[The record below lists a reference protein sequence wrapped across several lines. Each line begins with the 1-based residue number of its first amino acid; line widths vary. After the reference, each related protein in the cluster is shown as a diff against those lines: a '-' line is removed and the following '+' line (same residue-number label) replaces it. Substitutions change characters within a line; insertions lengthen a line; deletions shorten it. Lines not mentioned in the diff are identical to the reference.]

1 MPNSELQ
8 INTLISNATMRNW
21 SRLDYSAASKLNSR
35 ANKKLSKKVI
45 IPTEY
50 FSNINNIE
58 IVENILN
65 LIRQLDLDIFD
76 ALYSLSINLLTKHN
90 LIEKPHVQQTLSEY
104 KKYRLSNELLYISL
118 PDDEKDILGIIYQS
132 LLSEGEKNI
141 TGTYYTTN
149 SITINMTES
158 LDFSHEETFFDPC
171 CGSGAFL
178 LALQNVKPT
187 QIFGADINPIAVM
200 IAKVNLLLKYVDAE
214 FVPQVYCYDYLDN
227 YSINNDRYDYIVTN
241 PPWGVTNIVKSLS
254 NTIFSKESFSLFF
267 EKAYHQL
274 KEKGIVRFLFPE
286 SILNVKTHKDIRE
299 FILQNGDLQQ
309 IQYYSNTFNGVT
321 TKIID
326 LLHKK
331 SARTPFVFIKKK
343 NATFSMPKTAFSHTQ
358 NTVFNILNEIDIAI
372 VEKVKKIGIYNLADS
387 IWALGVVTGDNK
399 TKLKLNPQNGFE
411 KIYTG
416 KEIMP
421 YRLKPAK
428 NYIYYD
434 RKQLQQVAKE
444 EYYRAKEKLV
454 YKFISKNLVFAYDN
468 TSSLFLNSANIL
480 IPQIPNMSIKT
491 VLAFLNS
498 ELYQYLYCTLFSEI
512 KILKGNLIEL
522 PFINITQE
530 QDNLI
535 SSYVQNILNGDD
547 NYIMKIQEEIYKL
560 FDINNSQKKYIREK
574 INGTFNK

>member
-1 MPNSELQ
+1 MPNAELQ
-8 INTLISNATMRNW
+8 LNTLISNATMRNW
-21 SRLDYSAASKLNSR
+21 SRLDYSANTKLNSR
-35 ANKKLSKKVI
+35 ANKKLSRKVI

-90 LIEKPHVQQTLSEY
+90 LVKKPHVQEALSEY
-104 KKYRLSNELLYISL
+104 KKYRLSNDLLYISL

-149 SITINMTES
+149 SITINMTKS

-200 IAKVNLLLKYVDAE
+200 IAKVNLLLKYLDDE

-227 YSINNDRYDYIVTN
+227 YSINNDRYDYIITN
-241 PPWGVTNIVKSLS
+241 PPWGVTSTVKSLS

-274 KEKGIVRFLFPE
+274 KENGILRFLFPE

-331 SARTPFVFIKKK
+331 TTKTPFVCIIKDKD
-343 NATFSMPKTAFSHTQ
+343 TFSVSKTVFSYTQ
-358 NTVFNILNEIDIAI
+358 NKTFNILNEKDIAI
-372 VEKVKKIGIYNLADS
+372 VEKVKKLGKYSLANS

-399 TKLKLNPQNGFE
+399 TKLKPKCKKGLE
-411 KIYTG
+411 KIFTG

-421 YRLKPAK
+421 YRLKNAK
-428 NYIYYD
+428 NYILYD

-444 EYYRAKEKLV
+444 EYYRAKEKLA
-454 YKFISKNLVFAYDN
+454 YKFISNKLVFAYDN
-468 TSSLFLNSANIL
+468 TASLFLNSANIL
-480 IPQIPNMSIKT
+480 IPKIPNMSIKT
-491 VLAFLNS
+491 VLGFLNS
-498 ELYQYLYCTLFSEI
+498 ELYQYLYFTLFSEI
-512 KILKGNLIEL
+512 KVLKGNLIEL
-522 PFINITQE
+522 PFIDITQE

-535 SSYVQNILNGDD
+535 STYVQNILDGKDE
-547 NYIMKIQEEIYKL
+547 YTLKVQEEIFKL
-560 FDINNSQKKYIREK
+560 FEIDDLQIKYIREK

>member
-1 MPNSELQ
+1 MPNPELQ

-21 SRLDYSAASKLNSR
+21 SRLAYSATTKLNSR

-45 IPTEY
+45 VPTEY
-50 FSNINNIE
+50 FSNINNLE
-58 IVENILN
+58 LVGNILEC
-65 LIRQLDLDIFD
+65 IRQLDFDIFD
-76 ALYSLSINLLTKHN
+76 ALYSLSINLLTKYN
-90 LIEKPHVQQTLSEY
+90 LIDKPHVQQTLSEY
-104 KKYRLSNELLYISL
+104 KKYRLRNELLSISL
-118 PDDEKDILGIIYQS
+118 PDDEKDILGIIYQC

-149 SITINMTES
+149 SITVNMTKD
-158 LDFSHEETFFDPC
+158 LDFSHGETFFDPC

-178 LALQNVKPT
+178 LALQNAEPA

-200 IAKVNLLLKYVDAE
+200 IAKVNLLLKYIDDE
-214 FVPQVYCYDYLDN
+214 FVPQVYCYDYLEND
-227 YSINNDRYDYIVTN
+227 SINNDRYDYIVTN
-241 PPWGVTNIVKSLS
+241 PPWGVTSTAKSLS
-254 NTIFSKESFSLFF
+254 NTVLSKESFSLFF
-267 EKAYHQL
+267 EKAYYQL
-274 KEKGIVRFLFPE
+274 KDNGLVRFLFPE

-299 FILQNGDLQQ
+299 FILDNGDLQQ
-309 IQYYSNTFNGVT
+309 IHFYSNTFNGVT

-326 LLHKK
+326 ILHRKK
-331 SARTPFVFIKKK
+331 AHTPFVCITKENVSFL
-343 NATFSMPKTAFSHTQ
+343 MPKTVFSQTQ
-358 NTVFNILNEIDIAI
+358 NTVFNILNEEDIAI
-372 VEKVKKIGIYNLADS
+372 VEKVKKIGKYNLADS

-399 TKLKLNPQNGFE
+399 TKLKPNPANGFE
-411 KIYTG
+411 RIFTG
-416 KEIMP
+416 KEIVP
-421 YRLKPAK
+421 YRLKPAR

-454 YKFISKNLVFAYDN
+454 YKFISNRLVFAYDN
-468 TSSLFLNSANIL
+468 TASLFLNSANIL
-480 IPQIPNMSIKT
+480 IPKIPNMSIKT
-491 VLAFLNS
+491 VLGFLNS

-522 PFINITQE
+522 PFIDISQE

-547 NYIMKIQEEIYKL
+547 NYIGKIQEEIYKL
-560 FDINNSQKKYIREK
+560 FDINDLQIKYIKEK